1 MTLQSLSTTSSP
13 RRSPLPGVAVVVL
26 AYFVTRDQGRFA
38 SGTAD
43 IAEAMPLMDHCGRRE

>member
-1 MTLQSLSTTSSP
+1 V
-13 RRSPLPGVAVVVL
+13 VAVVVL

-43 IAEAMPLMDHCGRRE
+43 IAETMPLMDHCGRRE